1 MCTEGQEEEESRGL
15 GQKIEKH
22 HRSCCSPTLLLMH
35 TSCLSAHRL
44 PISASLSPNI
54 SILAKYAF
62 QSGSVGPSVGQVLVF
77 CIVRPAILSCCPALL
92 SPPLCER
99 HRVPTRLAEVRLH
112 FVPATLHIP
121 ALDTEAVGAWCS
133 STDGLY
139 VCTEPRP
146 NQVDRHLHPQVCSR
160 NRARSSARTFAV
172 SSVYIQPVLSVSR
185 FRASRA
191 LLLPLPSDG

>member
-1 MCTEGQEEEESRGL
+1 MCTEGQEEEEEESRGL

-139 VCTEPRP
+139 RASTESSRP
-146 NQVDRHLHPQVCSR
+146 TSTPPSLQQEQSQKLGQDLRRFFRLH
-160 NRARSSARTFAV
+160 SARTV
-172 SSVYIQPVLSVSR
+172 CLSLSCIPRSVVTTTI
-185 FRASRA
+185 
-191 LLLPLPSDG
+191 